1 MTAINS
7 LQNFVTNA
15 LDCTRF
21 RLIREDGDFE
31 DEAAAFHPE
40 MAHQI
45 FGDQESIFGYRDLQ
59 IDVCFAAGPLDIY
72 FNIKY
77 SKKVDDV
84 NTEGIKADDVEKSLA
99 ALVEDGCY
107 YTNLEEYKKVLK
119 ARSAAFKPFGT
130 KVDEFEVNSG
140 ASGGSTARTFEVYVS
155 DINDKEFLKFHS
167 RLESF
172 SFWFIDAFSRVEHD
186 PLWLFF
192 IVYEKYS
199 NNNNEVRY
207 ATAGYFTVYQY
218 YSYPEF
224 IRPRI
229 SQILV
234 LPPFQKLGIASRL
247 IEHTTYNYFVTK
259 DNVADITYE
268 EPTDVIQHIR
278 SVVDAK
284 RCMALPAFAKDN
296 LLAGFSKDML
306 KEAKEKFK
314 INPKQCRVIYE
325 ILRLAVT
332 NTKNDDEYR
341 NYRVEVKK
349 RLNLNYSKHRRELLR
364 LQKRGVDVDGA
375 FSILPSLE
383 DRISQLNAEYKEVES
398 VYYQVL
404 KKLKLAQD

>member
-1 MTAINS
+1 MTAISS

-15 LDCTRF
+15 LDCTQF
-21 RLIREDGDFE
+21 RMIRDDSDFE
-31 DEAAAFHPE
+31 DDSIAFHPE

-45 FGDQESIFGYRDLQ
+45 FGEQESIFGYRDLQ

-77 SKKVDDV
+77 GQKVEEFYQD
-84 NTEGIKADDVEKSLA
+84 GIKSDDVEKSLA
-99 ALVEDGCY
+99 SLVEDGCY

-119 ARSAAFKPFGT
+119 SKAGSFKPFGT
-130 KVDEFEVNSG
+130 KIDEFELSAG
-140 ASGGSTARTFEVYVS
+140 TSESTGKRSFEVWMS
-155 DINDKEFLKFHS
+155 DCNDKEFLKYHA

-199 NNNNEVRY
+199 NNNNETRY

-247 IEHTTYNYFVTK
+247 IEHTVHNYFVPMK
-259 DNVADITYE
+259 NVADITYE
-268 EPTDVIQHIR
+268 EPTDIVQNIR
-278 SVVDAK
+278 CVVDAK
-284 RCMALPAFAKDN
+284 RCMTLPAFADDK
-296 LLAGFSKDML
+296 LSSGFSKAML
-306 KEAKEKFK
+306 QEAKEKFK
-314 INPKQCRVIYE
+314 INPKQCRVVYE
-325 ILRLAVT
+325 ILRLRVT
-332 NTKNDDEYR
+332 DTKNAAAYR
-341 NYRVEVKK
+341 AYRVEVKK
-349 RLNLNYSKHRRELLR
+349 RLNLNDSKHRRDLVR
-364 LQKRGVDVDGA
+364 LQKRGVDVSGA
-375 FSILPSLE
+375 YKILPSLE
-383 DRISQLNAEYKEVES
+383 DRIEQLNAAYKEVEQ
-398 VYYQVL
+398 VYYQVI
-404 KKLKLAQD
+404 KKIKLSQ

>member
-1 MTAINS
+1 M
-7 LQNFVTNA
+7 
-15 LDCTRF
+15 
-21 RLIREDGDFE
+21 
-31 DEAAAFHPE
+31 
-40 MAHQI
+40 
-45 FGDQESIFGYRDLQ
+45 
-59 IDVCFAAGPLDIY
+59 
-72 FNIKY
+72 
-77 SKKVDDV
+77 
-84 NTEGIKADDVEKSLA
+84 EKSLA

-107 YTNLEEYKKVLK
+107 YTNLDEYKKVIK

-130 KVDEFEVNSG
+130 KVDEFEVNPG
-140 ASGGSTARTFEVYVS
+140 ASARTFEVYVS
-155 DINDKEFLKFHS
+155 DITDQEFLKFHS

-247 IEHTTYNYFVTK
+247 IEHVSNRASTSPSSTSNPPSPFQTTYNYFVTK
-259 DNVADITYE
+259 KNVADITYE
-268 EPTDVIQHIR
+268 EPTDIVQHIR

-284 RCMALPAFAKDN
+284 RCMALPAFAKAN

-306 KEAKEKFK
+306 AEAKEKFK

-332 NTKNDDEYR
+332 DTKNDAEYR
-341 NYRVEVKK
+341 NYRLEVKK

-383 DRISQLNAEYKEVES
+383 DRISQLNAEYKVGVFLNFYSESYQTDFSFVSSALTQQEVES

-404 KKLKLAQD
+404 KKLQLVRD

>member
-1 MTAINS
+1 MTAISS

-21 RLIREDGDFE
+21 RLIRDEQDFE
-31 DEAAAFHPE
+31 DESVAFNPE

-45 FGDQESIFGYRDLQ
+45 FGEQESIFGYRDLQ
-59 IDVCFAAGPLDIY
+59 IDVCFAAGSLDIY

-84 NTEGIKADDVEKSLA
+84 YSDGVKADDVEKALA

-107 YTNLEEYKKVLK
+107 YTNMEEYKKVVK
-119 ARSAAFKPFGT
+119 AKSESFKPFGE
-130 KVDEFEVNSG
+130 KIDEFEINPGTSG
-140 ASGGSTARTFEVYVS
+140 SSARTFEVYMS

-199 NNNNEVRY
+199 NNNNETRY

-218 YSYPEF
+218 YSYPQF

-247 IEHTTYNYFVTK
+247 IEHTTYNYFVPK
-259 DNVADITYE
+259 ENVADITYE
-268 EPTDVIQHIR
+268 EPTDIVQHIR

-284 RCMALPAFAKDN
+284 RCMTLPAFAKDK
-296 LLAGFSKDML
+296 LVSGFSKDML

-314 INPKQCRVIYE
+314 INPKQCRVVYE
-325 ILRLAVT
+325 ILRLAQI
-332 NTKNDDEYR
+332 NTKDDAEYR
-341 NYRVEVKK
+341 NYRLEVKK
-349 RLNLNYSKHRRELLR
+349 RLNLNYSKHRRDLLR
-364 LQKRGVDVDGA
+364 LQKRGVDVSGA

-383 DRISQLNAEYKEVES
+383 DRIEQLNAEYKQDVEK

-404 KKLKLAQD
+404 KKLQLVRD